1 MEDTQ
6 LKNLQKLF
14 NEKTST
20 ITQRMRD
27 ALDAN
32 GIQNR
37 SGRLRNSLKNIKVV
51 FKNGE
56 MTIKGTFPGYA
67 KYIDGFGYTKWTTK
81 EGRTSK
87 IPTHFIDPLRE
98 LVSDKEL
105 KEMAKAIT
113 EDIVL
118 SIREEKK
125 KHKNIK

>member
-1 MEDTQ
+1 MEEQ
-6 LKNLQKLF
+6 LKNLKKLF
-14 NEKTST
+14 AEKTKG
-20 ITQRMRD
+20 ITQRMEER
-27 ALDAN
+27 LSAN
-32 GIQNR
+32 NIQNR
-37 SGRLRNSLKNIKVV
+37 SGRLRASLKNITVV
-51 FKNGE
+51 FKEGE
-56 MTIKGTFPGYA
+56 MTIKANFPSYA

-105 KEMAKAIT
+105 NEMAKAIT